1 MPSVLLSTSGLD
13 GVLHPV
19 HLQEC
24 DEAKSTINPHLPH
37 VYQESLQDNYVAR
50 EDQH

>member
-19 HLQEC
+19 HLMKQ
-24 DEAKSTINPHLPH
+24 KQPINPHLPH
-37 VYQESLQDNYVAR
+37 VYQEILQVNYVAR
-50 EDQH
+50 QYQH